1 MKKSKEIAGSF
12 IATGII
18 FFLLSTPVLA
28 QQSQTDVLKNME
40 AEMKEAF
47 GTIPLQFKV
56 FPEHLRPAAWELMKA
71 QQSQEAVI
79 PAKYAELIGLA
90 VASQIPCNHCV
101 YFHSEMAKI
110 LGATDAEIQEAV
122 STAADTRFWSTVLNG
137 SNTDFDVTKAEVD
150 KMLMHVKN
158 QMESAQTH

>member
-1 MKKSKEIAGSF
+1 
-12 IATGII
+12 
-18 FFLLSTPVLA
+18 
-28 QQSQTDVLKNME
+28 ME
-40 AEMKEAF
+40 EAF

-56 FPEHLRPAAWELMKA
+56 FPEHLRPAAWELLKA

-90 VASQIPCNHCV
+90 VASQIPCDHCV
-101 YFHSEMAKI
+101 YYHSEMAKI

-137 SNTDFDVTKAEVD
+137 SNIDFDVTKAEVD
-150 KMLMHVKN
+150 KMLMHVKK
-158 QMESAQTH
+158 QTQSTQAH